1 MKNIY
6 IYTHTI
12 KKTRSRAY
20 GYTLKSLD
28 ARKGPLDNHF
38 GLFTSLLVR
47 RTKRHWHFSSISYI
61 MRPDSGLTQKLLYVY
76 MSISIRI
83 SIDSKYKLFW
93 CYDVLYMRSI
103 CFHGRDSICL
113 ALNLYVYAISNE
125 SFHPLARERKRERE
139 RAHKMSIISYIPC
152 NMYKY
157 TSPFCANQIL
167 LQQQNSRVTII
178 PIYAN
183 EEYCIVHITIWCD
196 QFQQRNLSFSVDDV
210 YRIFFCVCYFC
221 FGSSIRPVSKILE
234 CIAFRKT

>member
-1 MKNIY
+1 MHAKAHWI
-6 IYTHTI
+6 II
-12 KKTRSRAY
+12 FGCSPRCWC
-20 GYTLKSLD
+20 D
-28 ARKGPLDNHF
+28 APKDIDIFRLY
-38 GLFTSLLVR
+38 LISCVR
-47 RTKRHWHFSSISYI
+47 IVAWLRNYY
-61 MRPDSGLTQKLLYVY
+61 MY

-83 SIDSKYKLFW
+83 SIDSKYKLFC

-125 SFHPLARERKRERE
+125 SCHPLTRERKRGRERE

-167 LQQQNSRVTII
+167 LQQHNSRVTII

-183 EEYCIVHITIWCD
+183 EEHCIVHIKIWCN

-210 YRIFFCVCYFC
+210 YRIFFVFVI
-221 FGSSIRPVSKILE
+221 FVSVLLSDLYREYWSALPSGKPS
-234 CIAFRKT
+234 T